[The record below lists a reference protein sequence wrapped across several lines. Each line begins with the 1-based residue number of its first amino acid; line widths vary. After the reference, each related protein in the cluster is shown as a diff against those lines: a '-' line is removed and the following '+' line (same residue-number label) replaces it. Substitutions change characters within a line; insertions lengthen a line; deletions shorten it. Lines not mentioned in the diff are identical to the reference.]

1 MLRSLLIG
9 IKYIKLKNKIKL
21 KKELLKFVLV
31 ALMLFLGTTIYAQGE
46 MSQVQVDNLSDKQVE
61 AYRDRVKKE
70 GYTIDQALAIAKTR
84 GMSEL
89 QAQKLKTRIRDL
101 GSSNLNETI
110 SNSKIESNS
119 DQNQTYF
126 GLTTGVN
133 KNQKKEKLFGYDFFN
148 NPKISFAPNLNVA
161 TPENYVIGAGDILSI
176 DLWGAAEANYEEK
189 VNKGGA
195 INIQGV
201 GYISIVGLP
210 VNAAK
215 TKIKN
220 YLKRIYAGIGASSK
234 SYNKVN
240 IAISIKEIRNVQVSI
255 VGEVKVPGSYSL
267 SGFST
272 VLNSLYAAGGPTKNG
287 TFRNIRLFRAGEKVA
302 DFDFYD
308 FLINGSEVGNI
319 TVQDQDVIII
329 KPYQKLINIEGA
341 VKRPGLYEMKS
352 SETVSDLLSFCSGF
366 TSNAYKQNIIIERIN
381 GIQKEIV
388 EIPFNKASK
397 ENLKDGDFIT
407 INKVADAF
415 LNKVSIKGAVF
426 QPGKYQ
432 YVEKLTL
439 KDLINKA
446 EGVTKEAFL
455 DRGIIVRTYDKTNK
469 ETISF
474 SLKKENNDLF
484 LKENDEIYIYSKD
497 ELKEKEFITI
507 NGAVN
512 KAGKFDFMSEMQIED
527 LIALGGGLKDGADAT
542 MIDVSRRLK
551 DGNFETISKNF
562 DLKASNNLG
571 GTANDNFK
579 LKPFD
584 IVSVR
589 YIKGYTAQKTVSI
602 KGEVNFSGKYSLS
615 TKNERISNL
624 IDQAGGLTKYA
635 YIEGAFLTRKN
646 NSQEEKKQ
654 LEVISSLGNLTE
666 ATTQEIKKKKVF
678 KIGISLNKI
687 LAKGGKN
694 SKYDLILEEGD
705 ELFIPTERQTVKVE
719 GEVLSPSMVRY
730 EKGKNFQYYI
740 ENSGG
745 FSSNAKKNRAYVI
758 YANGDINTTKRF
770 LFFKSYPNV
779 KPGSVILIPNK
790 PENRDKMSTQE
801 VIAVTTGLATLGV
814 LVKTLTDK

>member
-1 MLRSLLIG
+1 M
-9 IKYIKLKNKIKL
+9 
-21 KKELLKFVLV
+21 KKELFKSILV

-46 MSQVQVDNLSDKQVE
+46 MSKVQVDSLSDKQVE
-61 AYRDRVKKE
+61 AYRDRIKKE
-70 GYTIDQALAIAKTR
+70 GYTVEQALAIAKTR

-101 GSSNLNETI
+101 GSSNLNRTTSDSKTESS
-110 SNSKIESNS
+110 SN
-119 DQNQTYF
+119 QNQSFF
-126 GLTTGVN
+126 GLTGGVES
-133 KNQKKEKLFGYDFFN
+133 KRKKEKLFGYDFFN
-148 NPKISFAPNLNVA
+148 NPNISFTPNLNVA
-161 TPENYVIGAGDILSI
+161 TPESYVIGAGDVLSI
-176 DLWGAAEANYEEK
+176 DLWGAAEVNYEKK
-189 VNKGGA
+189 VNKQGA

-201 GYISIVGLP
+201 GYIYLVGLP
-210 VNAAK
+210 INAAK
-215 TKIKN
+215 SKIKN
-220 YLKRIYAGIGASSK
+220 YLRRIYAGIGASNR
-234 SYNKVN
+234 SYNKVHF
-240 IAISIKEIRNVQVSI
+240 AVSIKEVRNVQVSI

-267 SGFST
+267 SAFST

-287 TFRNIRLFRAGEKVA
+287 SFRNIRLFRAGEKIA

-341 VKRPGLYEMKS
+341 VKRPGFYEMKS

-366 TSNAYKQNIIIERIN
+366 TSKAYKQNIIIERIN

-388 EIPFNKASK
+388 EIPFNKISK
-397 ENLKDGDFIT
+397 ENLKDGDYIT
-407 INKVADAF
+407 INEVADEF
-415 LNKVSIKGAVF
+415 LNKVSIRGAVF
-426 QPGKYQ
+426 QPGKYE

-439 KDLINKA
+439 KDLLSKA

-474 SLKKENNDLF
+474 SLREENNNLF
-484 LKENDEIYIYSKD
+484 LKENDAVYIYSKD

-512 KAGKFDFMSEMQIED
+512 KAGKFDFMSSMQIED

-551 DGNFETISKNF
+551 DGSFETISENF
-562 DLKASNNLG
+562 DLKASNNLE
-571 GTANDNFK
+571 GTANDNFE

-589 YIKGYTAQKTVSI
+589 YIKGYTAQKTVFI

-615 TKNERISNL
+615 TKNERISDL
-624 IDQAGGLTKYA
+624 IDQADGLTKFA
-635 YIEGAFLTRKN
+635 YTEGAFLTRKS
-646 NSQEEKKQ
+646 NSKEEKKQ
-654 LEVISSLGNLTE
+654 LEMISNLDNLAET
-666 ATTQEIKKKKVF
+666 TTQEIKKKKAF

-705 ELFIPTERQTVKVE
+705 ELFIPSERQTVKVE

-745 FSSNAKKNRAYVI
+745 FSSNAKKSRAYVI
-758 YANGDINTTKRF
+758 HANGDIKTTKRF
-770 LFFKSYPNV
+770 LFFKSYPEI
-779 KPGSVILIPNK
+779 KPGSVVLIPNK
-790 PENRDKMSTQE
+790 PENKKAMSTQE
-801 VIAVTTGLATLGV
+801 VIAITTGLATLGV